1 MAYDLT
7 YDGKWK
13 ASVDYGDDFPL
24 MFAIYQDGEPVD
36 LTGQEIILGIK
47 KGDKVMCQIVG
58 AVSSNEVTFFI
69 SFRNDL
75 DMNDVGVGAY
85 KFDFWN
91 KTFAYTYIQEG
102 SFTVDA
108 VAHTVDVVTG
118 V

>member
-75 DMNDVGVGAY
+75 DMNDITVDTY

-91 KTFAYTYIQEG
+91 KTFAYTYIPEG

>member
-13 ASVDYGDDFPL
+13 AEVDYGDDFPI
-24 MFAIYQDGEPVD
+24 MFAIYEDSSAVD
-36 LTGQEIILGIK
+36 LSGQELILGIK
-47 KGDKVMCQIVG
+47 KGDDIMCEILG

-75 DMNDVGVGAY
+75 DMNDITVGTY

-91 KTFAYTYIQEG
+91 KTLAYTYIQEG
-102 SFTVDA
+102 QFKVDA
-108 VAHTVDVVTG
+108 VAHTVTVVG
-118 V
+118 A